1 MEISGG
7 IDICQMSFPTGA
19 TAILLLVCMLSTFSA
34 NCPNN
39 IVLFACCVL
48 TGFLGRIAQCN
59 LPPIFGACNCNDGWR
74 LMSSAGRSVS
84 PCLQYNV
91 QRLGKDRF
99 RFISPYTTARLNKRQ
114 KIFFHTDIVLHSA
127 NTSEIQATKKPHNYH
142 KIAVWQK
149 DDRIRKSPLKFCVYY
164 YSELEGDC
172 QASIITE
179 LWRLSVVFCVTL
191 WHMRNSVW
199 FCTRSEWAC
208 SPIGRPPTSPIHSV
222 RYCIGC
228 RPAAFP

>member
-1 MEISGG
+1 MHANWPHKINDQINRKRQGLPDAG
-7 IDICQMSFPTGA
+7 CQRGA
-19 TAILLLVCMLSTFSA
+19 TAILLFVCMLSLFST
-34 NCPNN
+34 NCPN
-39 IVLFACCVL
+39 I
-48 TGFLGRIAQCN
+48 
-59 LPPIFGACNCNDGWR
+59 
-74 LMSSAGRSVS
+74 
-84 PCLQYNV
+84 
-91 QRLGKDRF
+91 
-99 RFISPYTTARLNKRQ
+99 
-114 KIFFHTDIVLHSA
+114 IVLHSA

-222 RYCIGC
+222 RYWIGC

>member
-1 MEISGG
+1 MHANWPHKINDQINRKRQGLPDAG
-7 IDICQMSFPTGA
+7 CQRGA
-19 TAILLLVCMLSTFSA
+19 TAILLFVCMLSLFST
-34 NCPNN
+34 NCPN
-39 IVLFACCVL
+39 I
-48 TGFLGRIAQCN
+48 
-59 LPPIFGACNCNDGWR
+59 
-74 LMSSAGRSVS
+74 
-84 PCLQYNV
+84 
-91 QRLGKDRF
+91 
-99 RFISPYTTARLNKRQ
+99 
-114 KIFFHTDIVLHSA
+114 IVLHSA
-127 NTSEIQATKKPHNYH
+127 NTSELQATKKPHNYH

-179 LWRLSVVFCVTL
+179 LWRLSVGFYVTL

-222 RYCIGC
+222 RYWIGYS
-228 RPAAFP
+228 RLGMLLDMVKYPDLP

>member
-1 MEISGG
+1 MHANWPHKINDQINRKRQGLPDAG
-7 IDICQMSFPTGA
+7 CQRGA
-19 TAILLLVCMLSTFSA
+19 TAILLFVCMLSLFST
-34 NCPNN
+34 NCPN
-39 IVLFACCVL
+39 I
-48 TGFLGRIAQCN
+48 
-59 LPPIFGACNCNDGWR
+59 
-74 LMSSAGRSVS
+74 
-84 PCLQYNV
+84 
-91 QRLGKDRF
+91 
-99 RFISPYTTARLNKRQ
+99 
-114 KIFFHTDIVLHSA
+114 IVLHSA
-127 NTSEIQATKKPHNYH
+127 NTSELHATKKPHNYH

-222 RYCIGC
+222 RYWIGYS
-228 RPAAFP
+228 RLGMLLDMVKYPDLP

>member
-7 IDICQMSFPTGA
+7 IDICQISFPTGA
-19 TAILLLVCMLSTFSA
+19 TAILLLVCILSLFST

-39 IVLFACCVL
+39 IVLFACCRL
-48 TGFLGRIAQCN
+48 TGFQYSVQSLGR
-59 LPPIFGACNCNDGWR
+59 
-74 LMSSAGRSVS
+74 
-84 PCLQYNV
+84 
-91 QRLGKDRF
+91 DRF
-99 RFISPYTTARLNKRQ
+99 RFISPYTTARLDKRQ

-149 DDRIRKSPLKFCVYY
+149 DDRIRKSPLKFYVCH

-179 LWRLSVVFCVTL
+179 LWS
-191 WHMRNSVW
+191 
-199 FCTRSEWAC
+199 
-208 SPIGRPPTSPIHSV
+208 
-222 RYCIGC
+222 
-228 RPAAFP
+228 

>member
-19 TAILLLVCMLSTFSA
+19 TAILLLVCILPLLSTKCPAASILRSARFSRMQ
-34 NCPNN
+34 
-39 IVLFACCVL
+39 
-48 TGFLGRIAQCN
+48 T
-59 LPPIFGACNCNDGWR
+59 
-74 LMSSAGRSVS
+74 
-84 PCLQYNV
+84 
-91 QRLGKDRF
+91 
-99 RFISPYTTARLNKRQ
+99 
-114 KIFFHTDIVLHSA
+114 
-127 NTSEIQATKKPHNYH
+127 TKKPHGYH

-179 LWRLSVVFCVTL
+179 LWQLSVVFCVTL
-191 WHMRNSVW
+191 WHIRNFVW

-208 SPIGRPPTSPIHSV
+208 SPIGRPPTSSIHSV
-222 RYCIGC
+222 RYWIGYS
-228 RPAAFP
+228 RLGILLDMVKYPDLP

>member
-1 MEISGG
+1 
-7 IDICQMSFPTGA
+7 
-19 TAILLLVCMLSTFSA
+19 
-34 NCPNN
+34 
-39 IVLFACCVL
+39 
-48 TGFLGRIAQCN
+48 
-59 LPPIFGACNCNDGWR
+59 
-74 LMSSAGRSVS
+74 MSSAGRSVS

-91 QRLGKDRF
+91 QSLGKDRF

-127 NTSEIQATKKPHNYH
+127 NTSEIQATKKPHSYH

>member
-1 MEISGG
+1 MHANWPHKINDQINRKRQGLPDAG
-7 IDICQMSFPTGA
+7 CQRGA
-19 TAILLLVCMLSTFSA
+19 TAILLFVCMLSLFST
-34 NCPNN
+34 NCPN
-39 IVLFACCVL
+39 I
-48 TGFLGRIAQCN
+48 
-59 LPPIFGACNCNDGWR
+59 
-74 LMSSAGRSVS
+74 
-84 PCLQYNV
+84 
-91 QRLGKDRF
+91 
-99 RFISPYTTARLNKRQ
+99 
-114 KIFFHTDIVLHSA
+114 IVLHSA
-127 NTSEIQATKKPHNYH
+127 NTSELQATKKPHNYH

-199 FCTRSEWAC
+199 FCTRGEWAC
-208 SPIGRPPTSPIHSV
+208 SPIRRPPTSPIHSV
-222 RYCIGC
+222 RYWIGC

>member
-1 MEISGG
+1 MHANWPHKINDQINRKRQGLPDAG
-7 IDICQMSFPTGA
+7 CQRGA
-19 TAILLLVCMLSTFSA
+19 TAILLFVCMLSLFST
-34 NCPNN
+34 NCPN
-39 IVLFACCVL
+39 I
-48 TGFLGRIAQCN
+48 
-59 LPPIFGACNCNDGWR
+59 
-74 LMSSAGRSVS
+74 
-84 PCLQYNV
+84 
-91 QRLGKDRF
+91 
-99 RFISPYTTARLNKRQ
+99 
-114 KIFFHTDIVLHSA
+114 IVLHSA
-127 NTSEIQATKKPHNYH
+127 NTSELQATKKPHNYH

-179 LWRLSVVFCVTL
+179 LCRLSVVFCVTL
-191 WHMRNSVW
+191 WHMRNYVW

-222 RYCIGC
+222 RYWIGC

>member
-1 MEISGG
+1 MPCHYYESNEHSGG
-7 IDICQMSFPTGA
+7 FRNRKC
-19 TAILLLVCMLSTFSA
+19 
-34 NCPNN
+34 
-39 IVLFACCVL
+39 
-48 TGFLGRIAQCN
+48 FLGRIVQCKR
-59 LPPIFGACNCNDGWR
+59 PPIFGVCNCNDGWR

-91 QRLGKDRF
+91 QSLGKDRF

>member
-1 MEISGG
+1 MRHNKGLCCSP
-7 IDICQMSFPTGA
+7 S
-19 TAILLLVCMLSTFSA
+19 LLRLVLQSPA
-34 NCPNN
+34 Y
-39 IVLFACCVL
+39 IGV
-48 TGFLGRIAQCN
+48 
-59 LPPIFGACNCNDGWR
+59 CNCNNGGG
-74 LMSSAGRSVS
+74 STSAAGRRIS
-84 PCLQYNV
+84 PCFQYSV
-91 QRLGKDRF
+91 QSLSGYRF
-99 RFISPYTTARLNKRQ
+99 CLIGPYAAACFDKRQ

-127 NTSEIQATKKPHNYH
+127 NTSEIQVTKKPHNYH

-149 DDRIRKSPLKFCVYY
+149 DDRIRKSRLTFCVYY

-222 RYCIGC
+222 RYWIGC